1 MPATDGSL
9 IFNTKIDTSGLE
21 KDAKG
26 VSSKVVDLR
35 NKVSSTAAAV
45 KNLREELDKTANTKV
60 KTKAAESIE
69 RDIAKAQEKLNS
81 LDAQADRIIEKKR
94 ADFSID
100 KNDDGT
106 LEYFLKQDKEWN
118 KLQEQIDATEEKLSR
133 YKRNLEQVNAAAPVA
148 KDTAEYRKQEE
159 RLAELTGKLDVYTV
173 KLREAEQEEQQNA
186 AQTAQSAK
194 RTSDYKQYL
203 NQTIKSL
210 RMFVSG
216 LGKAYHALKKTFSNT
231 VGRGIRNIG
240 KHFGTA
246 NKSANVFEKSL
257 RRIKNMLVRMFFYR
271 LVHSPID
278 AIKDGLGEISKISPE
293 VNKNLSALK
302 TSSTYLKNSFAAL
315 AAPLLNLVTP
325 AFVRFM
331 DTVAETTDRVARL
344 ISVLAGQDSYTKAV
358 KVQQDYTE
366 SLDKSTDSVKDNTKA
381 VKENQKN
388 LAKFD
393 ELNVMSDDG
402 TDDNASSQSE
412 QPMFEDAAAQ
422 IDEAEKGLLNAL
434 KKQDFIG
441 LGRHISEKLNAAI
454 DSVDWKRIGEKVSD
468 YYGKALG
475 FAYGFING
483 VDSAKLGESIG
494 TLINSA
500 LSYYNSSL
508 LGKTLSGFIS
518 KAFGA
523 LDGLIATVDWGK
535 VSNNIIGF
543 LSNFDTAGIS
553 RMAVRLI
560 GSLTSAIQNT
570 DFNGIGQAFSDGLA
584 KVKWGK
590 IWDNTAQLISSA
602 LKGMTDFYGLKGI
615 NVSRL
620 TAALKNIKSPLSDI
634 MGSVKDVVKNV
645 LPSVV
650 NNLLPSIVDFT
661 GDFMKGLKPIVSSL
675 SPVLKTV
682 TDVTSRVIKTVSPI
696 IKNIGDVIG
705 KTVQFLEPIFTPLS
719 NMITGIAEL
728 LGPALNAVLWT
739 TGQLLDILRPIN
751 ELVGGIIGLFAGDGE
766 TTISDTLQ
774 GEFDKLA
781 TVSGNLDTI
790 SDNIDTAI
798 SNVNDSLSQSA
809 SDLRY
814 LDDLR
819 DRMVELIDKSTLTPD
834 EMNELQTIADLISEK
849 VPEFRSAWDE
859 MTIKDTDGKLAFNL
873 NKEEMVASINS
884 VIDKLK
890 EQYAT
895 EALQDAY
902 KQLYSDKIK
911 TNQEVAEATRGV
923 KDAQDG
929 LNQAVEEYN
938 KAAKA
943 QADAGETF
951 GPLADATK
959 NAEKNLENY
968 AEDLKDAQI
977 KLLEVKGKQEEYNTK
992 LTSLGNTLDV
1002 VSGKYDKNNKNLQAL
1017 RDAYDN
1023 GFIDIDSLKK
1033 NFDVSADELFK
1044 GTKSMADQSVAG
1056 YKKGIALG
1064 AADLNKSGADIGS
1077 DVLKGAYDRLD
1088 INSPSKEFEDVADYS
1103 IQGYNRGIVKNMKT
1117 AIDLVKDMAG
1127 KLVDAMRIRLDPF
1140 RTMFDFIPEVVK
1152 STLNNTIDL
1161 FQWFTDSIIYD
1172 INSLTGGFYTV
1183 NSMVDDNKV
1192 IVPQIP
1198 NIEIPR
1204 LAIGTVVPANYGEF
1218 LAVLG
1223 DNRREPEVVS
1233 PVSSIKQ
1240 AVREVLAENGYGGDS
1255 DRPINVTVVLQ
1266 DGSVLFRAM
1275 GEEDDKFY
1283 RSHGF
1288 SRFDRRKTT

>member
-293 VNKNLSALK
+293 ANKNLSALK
-302 TSSTYLKNSFAAL
+302 TSSTYLKNSLAAL

-344 ISVLAGQDSYTKAV
+344 ISVLAGQDSYTKTV
-358 KVQQDYTE
+358 KVQQDYAE

-412 QPMFEDAAAQ
+412 QPMFENAAAQ
-422 IDEAEKGLLNAL
+422 LDVAEKSLLNAL
-434 KKQDFIG
+434 KKHDWNAVGVMIG
-441 LGRHISEKLNAAI
+441 DKVNTALSKFNWKKIKKTAKTWATNIAELFNGFLSETDWNKVGETVAQGINTAISFVRGFSYTFDWKLLGRSIRQSLVSFFENLGSREMIAAFDALVNGIVEAGIELVGNPDEWKRWGSDLERNISDAIKGIDWENVKTLFHNFLKGVFNFGDGFFGGLFDDIEKELDGKDFNEIGHNAAKAVKDIDWEKIFGKNSTIGKGLKVISETVIA
-454 DSVDWKRIGEKVSD
+454 
-468 YYGKALG
+468 
-475 FAYGFING
+475 
-483 VDSAKLGESIG
+483 
-494 TLINSA
+494 
-500 LSYYNSSL
+500 
-508 LGKTLSGFIS
+508 
-518 KAFGA
+518 A
-523 LDGLIATVDWGK
+523 LDWL
-535 VSNNIIGF
+535 IGF
-543 LSNFDTAGIS
+543 LEEPGTAKSISEGVSTLLKNVDWAMLLITALTALFDAVTWITDTAS
-553 RMAVRLI
+553 ELI
-560 GSLTSAIQNT
+560 
-570 DFNGIGQAFSDGLA
+570 DEFCDGL
-584 KVKWGK
+584 
-590 IWDNTAQLISSA
+590 
-602 LKGMTDFYGLKGI
+602 
-615 NVSRL
+615 
-620 TAALKNIKSPLSDI
+620 
-634 MGSVKDVVKNV
+634 
-645 LPSVV
+645 
-650 NNLLPSIVDFT
+650 
-661 GDFMKGLKPIVSSL
+661 
-675 SPVLKTV
+675 
-682 TDVTSRVIKTVSPI
+682 
-696 IKNIGDVIG
+696 
-705 KTVQFLEPIFTPLS
+705 
-719 NMITGIAEL
+719 
-728 LGPALNAVLWT
+728 
-739 TGQLLDILRPIN
+739 
-751 ELVGGIIGLFAGDGE
+751 GDGFGDMQNNPE
-766 TTISDTLQ
+766 LMLAIT
-774 GEFDKLA
+774 KLGA
-781 TVSGNLDTI
+781 
-790 SDNIDTAI
+790 AI
-798 SNVNDSLSQSA
+798 SNMFISTIEAGLKLIFSALPSLI
-809 SDLRY
+809 
-814 LDDLR
+814 
-819 DRMVELIDKSTLTPD
+819 M
-834 EMNELQTIADLISEK
+834 
-849 VPEFRSAWDE
+849 
-859 MTIKDTDGKLAFNL
+859 
-873 NKEEMVASINS
+873 
-884 VIDKLK
+884 
-890 EQYAT
+890 
-895 EALQDAY
+895 
-902 KQLYSDKIK
+902 
-911 TNQEVAEATRGV
+911 
-923 KDAQDG
+923 G
-929 LNQAVEEYN
+929 L
-938 KAAKA
+938 
-943 QADAGETF
+943 
-951 GPLADATK
+951 
-959 NAEKNLENY
+959 
-968 AEDLKDAQI
+968 I
-977 KLLEVKGKQEEYNTK
+977 KLL
-992 LTSLGNTLDV
+992 
-1002 VSGKYDKNNKNLQAL
+1002 A
-1017 RDAYDN
+1017 
-1023 GFIDIDSLKK
+1023 
-1033 NFDVSADELFK
+1033 
-1044 GTKSMADQSVAG
+1044 
-1056 YKKGIALG
+1056 KGIA
-1064 AADLNKSGADIGS
+1064 SGARWIYEKIFGSEFADEWYRDATFGIDMVLTSDNAPDIHLPRIQTTSINGTYAN
-1077 DVLKGAYDRLD
+1077 LPAY
-1088 INSPSKEFEDVADYS
+1088 A
-1103 IQGYNRGIVKNMKT
+1103 T
-1117 AIDLVKDMAG
+1117 
-1127 KLVDAMRIRLDPF
+1127 
-1140 RTMFDFIPEVVK
+1140 
-1152 STLNNTIDL
+1152 
-1161 FQWFTDSIIYD
+1161 
-1172 INSLTGGFYTV
+1172 
-1183 NSMVDDNKV
+1183 
-1192 IVPQIP
+1192 
-1198 NIEIPR
+1198 
-1204 LAIGTVVPANYGEF
+1204 GTVVPANYGEF